1 MRRDPRNTEESD
13 VSSETTAPRPKR
25 GTGEITGGHSRLLMA
40 SLDLHGNVR
49 FLYGAWEQVLG
60 RTMRTKL
67 SRPFHEVVPLDR
79 GAAETIVGMLLDQA
93 SPVPVEFS
101 IRGENGKVRR
111 FLWHRRFAAAEQLM
125 YIAGEEI
132 ENPPVT
138 GGSADGRPNAGG
150 DRGTD

>member
-1 MRRDPRNTEESD
+1 MPRNPRNTEKGD
-13 VSSETTAPRPKR
+13 VSSEITTSRLKR
-25 GTGEITGGHSRLLMA
+25 GAGEITGSHSRLLMA

-60 RTMRTKL
+60 RELRTKL
-67 SRPFHEVVPLDR
+67 SRPFHELVSLDR
-79 GAAETIVGMLLDQA
+79 GAAETLVGMLLDQA

-101 IRGENGKVRR
+101 LRAENGKVRR

-132 ENPPVT
+132 ETPKVA
-138 GGSADGRPNAGG
+138 GDGADSRPG
-150 DRGTD
+150 